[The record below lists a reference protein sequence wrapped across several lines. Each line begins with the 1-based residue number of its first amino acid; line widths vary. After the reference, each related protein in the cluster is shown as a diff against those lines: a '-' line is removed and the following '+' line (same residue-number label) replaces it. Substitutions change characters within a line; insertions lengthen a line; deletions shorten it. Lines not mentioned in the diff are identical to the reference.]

1 MPPPTRLELL
11 LQLVPPDRVPA
22 LTLALNRYGI
32 TNEDAVELLLVLLFV
47 DLDHILAKIPGTL
60 AQTVS
65 DIPAHVEAAI
75 DAKIG
80 DVAQTL
86 AGAVNAATLTARGQI
101 DDLKSTLKASIAAAL
116 ADGVAPTIANLQQA
130 SAHHLRATNE
140 ALTANQSSWQSQRQE
155 ILNDLRNLSAQIN
168 QIHRV
173 TAADKAEIV
182 AALAEWH
189 AQFTKDL
196 AAEGQDII
204 GAYEQVMTKIGG
216 DVIVRHREARDGMLA
231 DIEEARKSASASI
244 LETRKKAVAVMEE
257 YERKITRT
265 NRFGLAVLAGFAV
278 VFLAGGFLAASWWQ
292 AASYQD
298 TLSQTIQL
306 YESKLPPGQQQV
318 IPASVIADAAKL
330 RDFLATHAP
339 KGGR

>member
-86 AGAVNAATLTARGQI
+86 AGAVNAATLSARGQI
-101 DDLKSTLKASIAAAL
+101 DDLRNTLQGRVAAAVNAGIQPTLVELERILAATKESVRKAGDWQISAWREQEQAVQAGLKELTAKIALINRITAEDKQAVVHAL
-116 ADGVAPTIANLQQA
+116 AD
-130 SAHHLRATNE
+130 
-140 ALTANQSSWQSQRQE
+140 W
-155 ILNDLRNLSAQIN
+155 
-168 QIHRV
+168 HR
-173 TAADKAEIV
+173 
-182 AALAEWH
+182 
-189 AQFTKDL
+189 DL
-196 AAEGQDII
+196 AAQLATSGTDAIAQFD
-204 GAYEQVMTKIGG
+204 TKITTVGT
-216 DVIVRHREARDGMLA
+216 DLLTKTTAALKDAENAQSALSKKYLA
-231 DIEEARKSASASI
+231 ALKKQEEVLS
-244 LETRKKAVAVMEE
+244 
-257 YERKITRT
+257 RT

-292 AASYQD
+292 SASYQD
-298 TLSQTIQL
+298 TLSRTIQL
-306 YESKLPPGQQQV
+306 YESKLPPGQQV
-318 IPASVIADAAKL
+318 IPASVGADAAKL
-330 RDFLATHAP
+330 RDFLNT
-339 KGGR
+339 KGAGGHRP